1 MKRLLFLIVALATS
15 VCHAQFTFELQGQIA
30 YVDDGDTLILHPNKQ
45 RIRLAEI
52 DAPETE
58 HGTSRPGQPYG
69 SASRAALVSMMPV
82 GSDVT
87 ARCYERDDHGRA
99 VCRIF
104 FNNIDI
110 SLEMVRLGH
119 AHAYREYVRDP
130 RIIGAA
136 EHAKS
141 AQLGL
146 WSFSDA
152 VYPQTWRRSCWE
164 KPEAEKPLFCSVSE
178 SAPVVAHQRPNRAA
192 PAPTPSNEKAT
203 PIADAF
209 DFKAVFARLK
219 ALTHWV
225 HLIKWP

>member
-15 VCHAQFTFELQGQIA
+15 VCHAQFIFELQGQVA

-69 SASRAALVSMMPV
+69 SASRAALVAMMPV

-87 ARCYERDDHGRA
+87 ARCYERDAHGRA

-152 VYPQTWRRSCWE
+152 VYLQTWRRSCWD
-164 KPEAEKPLFCSVSE
+164 KSDNTPLFCSVSE
-178 SAPVVAHQRPNRAA
+178 SSPVVAQSRPAKTA
-192 PAPTPSNEKAT
+192 SIPTQSNDQAS
-203 PIADAF
+203 PNADAF
-209 DFKAVFARLK
+209 DFQAVFARLK
-219 ALTHWV
+219 ALTGWV
-225 HLIKWP
+225 NSIKWP